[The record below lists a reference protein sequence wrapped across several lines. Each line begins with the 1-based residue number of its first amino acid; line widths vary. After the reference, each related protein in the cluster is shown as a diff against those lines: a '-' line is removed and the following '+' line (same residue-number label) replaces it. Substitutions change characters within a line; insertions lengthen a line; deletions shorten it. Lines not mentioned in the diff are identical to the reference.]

1 MISQESGQT
10 APMEAT
16 RAGAIDLV
24 RAILKK
30 GGKVNALDK
39 KQFHAAHFAAEEA
52 SLNPVIIITAFFQI
66 IKVLSAYA
74 ADFEVVTSEGDTL
87 LHFAAPGGYTD
98 CCCNPK
104 LKNQKGL
111 LPRQIAKD
119 CGHKATVKE
128 LKTAER
134 LHGKCSKGAGG
145 TNEPWALMLLDWSH
159 ENENALRNAFE
170 SASEGYMGIEM

>member
-52 SLNPVIIITAFFQI
+52 SL
-66 IKVLSAYA
+66 K
-74 ADFEVVTSEGDTL
+74 
-87 LHFAAPGGYTD
+87 
-98 CCCNPK
+98 
-104 LKNQKGL
+104 
-111 LPRQIAKD
+111 
-119 CGHKATVKE
+119 
-128 LKTAER
+128 
-134 LHGKCSKGAGG
+134 
-145 TNEPWALMLLDWSH
+145 
-159 ENENALRNAFE
+159 
-170 SASEGYMGIEM
+170 